1 MRSPT
6 IVPSRVDAAGAVVVT
21 KSDATVRTM
30 ALARPHRSVR
40 PVVPTLLL
48 LDPLPQLQPPPP
60 LPLSQP
66 LLRWWKKCSPN
77 QLLSLKCRPVAPA
90 AVVRLLP
97 DQRLLRRC

>member
-6 IVPSRVDAAGAVVVT
+6 IVPPRVDAAGAVVVT
-21 KSDATVRTM
+21 QSDATVRTM
-30 ALARPHRSVR
+30 ALERPHRSVR
-40 PVVPTLLL
+40 PVVPTLRL
-48 LDPLPQLQPPPP
+48 LDPQPLLQPR
-60 LPLSQP
+60 
-66 LLRWWKKCSPN
+66 LRWWKKCSPN